1 VSAGVPGSPYGLSRV
16 LAPKGVLPQAAERLD
31 PSLPLRPGEIE
42 VRVSSLN
49 LDSASFR
56 QIVHAHN
63 GDVDKMRRH
72 VTDIVA
78 TRGKMQ
84 NLVTGSG
91 GMLIGTIKSHEAA
104 LTSLQVG
111 DQVATLVSLTAT
123 PLALEES
130 LDRWDGQ
137 SEVIPVVA
145 RAIVFGESSLAA
157 VPTDLPP
164 GVALAAYDVCGAPAL
179 TTRVLQRRL
188 LSGSAEH
195 LVVLG
200 GGKSAV
206 LSAAAAR
213 ELGIRATALV
223 PTLSEAE
230 ALRARDLFDAVL
242 VADATDP
249 VAVRTALMTA
259 GVLGDVTLVCV
270 NATGCEHAALL
281 ATREGGAVVYFSMAT
296 DFAVVALGA
305 EALVH
310 DVEIFVGSGY
320 VPGHA
325 QLAMDLLRRNP
336 QVLDFFTSREPRA

>member
-1 VSAGVPGSPYGLSRV
+1 MSVDEQDAPYGLSRV
-16 LAPKGVLPQAAERLD
+16 LAPQGVLPQAAERLD
-31 PSLPLRPGEIE
+31 PSLPLRRGEIE
-42 VRVSSLN
+42 IRVSSLN

-56 QIVHAHN
+56 QIVRAHD
-63 GDVDKMRRH
+63 GDVDAMRRQ
-72 VTDIVA
+72 VADIVA
-78 TRGKMQ
+78 SRGKMQ
-84 NLVTGSG
+84 NPVTGSG
-91 GMLIGTIKSHEAA
+91 GMLIGTVRSHQGA
-104 LTSLQVG
+104 LKTLQVG

-123 PLALEES
+123 PLVLEGS

-137 SEVIPVVA
+137 SEVVPVVG

-157 VPTDLPP
+157 VPPDLPP

-179 TTRVLQRRL
+179 TTRVLQREL

-213 ELGIRATALV
+213 ELGIRTTALV
-223 PTLSEAE
+223 PALSEAE
-230 ALRARDLFDAVL
+230 DLRARNLFDAVL

-249 VAVRTALMTA
+249 VAVRTTLMSA
-259 GVLGDVTLVCV
+259 GALGDVTLVCV
-270 NATGCEHAALL
+270 NATGCEHAGLL

-325 QLAMDLLRRNP
+325 QLATDLLRRNP
-336 QVLDFFTSREPRA
+336 KVLDFFTAREPRA